1 MSEEFAS
8 ATATELV
15 HLVRSKQVSPIELV
29 ESFLGRIDRLD
40 TQLHSFLLV
49 TRDDA
54 MKSAADAEAAVMRG
68 DQLGPLHG
76 LPIAIKDSQMTG
88 GIRTTQGSLLFKD
101 RVPDNDA
108 AVVERVKQAGAI
120 PLGKTNLPEFG
131 AGRDLRKS
139 AGRVRAQPMGH
150 GTDTP
155 VGRPEEGP
163 RPSPLA

>member
-15 HLVRSKQVSPIELV
+15 HLVRSKQVSPVELV

-88 GIRTTQGSLLFKD
+88 GVRTTQGSLLFKD

-120 PLGKTNLPEFG
+120 MLGKTNLPEFG
-131 AGRDLRKS
+131 LVGTCENRLGSTGATHGTRNGHPAGRP
-139 AGRVRAQPMGH
+139 AEGR
-150 GTDTP
+150 
-155 VGRPEEGP
+155 RP
-163 RPSPLA
+163 